1 MNFDLAPGQCCL
13 LTDDGT
19 FLTTQTLRQ
28 LEAQGWPVVVL
39 RFPVEVVPWN
49 YSLPED
55 ARRIQLA
62 NLSEEDLQAALAEV
76 TRRYGSPAVFVHL
89 HPSGDLGLGE
99 GLHFTERGKQVLQA
113 VFLLA
118 KHLKEPLNQAAQR
131 GRAALMLAARLDGEF
146 GLGEGDYDPISGGLF
161 GLAKSLNLEWEAVFC
176 RAVDLSPYLDPA
188 QAAALLLS
196 ELLDPN
202 RRIVEVAHS
211 PGGRTTLAL
220 A

>member
-13 LTDDGT
+13 LTDEGT
-19 FLTTQTLRQ
+19 DLTVQTLAR
-28 LEAQGWPVVVL
+28 LESQGWPVVVL
-39 RFPVEVVPWN
+39 RFPVQIVPPTRV
-49 YSLPED
+49 PEGT
-55 ARRIQLA
+55 RLVQLA
-62 NLSEEDLQAALAEV
+62 GLSEEELQAALAEV

-118 KHLKEPLNQAAQR
+118 KHLKEPLNQAAQQK
-131 GRAALMLAARLDGEF
+131 RAALMLAARLDGEF

-176 RAVDLSPYLDPA
+176 RAVDLSPDLDPA
-188 QAAALLLS
+188 QAAALLLA

-211 PGGRTTLAL
+211 PSGRTTLAL

>member
-13 LTDDGT
+13 LTDEGT
-19 FLTTQTLRQ
+19 DLTVQTLAR
-28 LEAQGWPVVVL
+28 LETQGWPVVVL
-39 RFPVEVVPWN
+39 RFPARVVAP
-49 YSLPED
+49 SRSPEGT
-55 ARRIQLA
+55 RLVQLA
-62 NLSEEDLQAALAEV
+62 GSSEEDLQTGLAEV
-76 TRRYGSPAVFVHL
+76 NQRYGSPAVFVHL

-99 GLHFTERGKQVLQA
+99 GLHFTETGKQVLQA

-118 KHLKEPLNQAAQR
+118 KHLKEPLNRAAQH
-131 GRAALMLAARLDGEF
+131 GRAALLLAARLDGEF

-176 RAVDLSPYLDPA
+176 RAVDLSPDLNPA
-188 QAAALLLS
+188 DAAALLLS

-211 PGGRTTLAL
+211 PNGRTTLAL
-220 A
+220 S